1 MKLTQ
6 NIEWLRFQEVDFM
19 VFFPTEEMKELDK
32 IFRPYMD
39 GAKLRK
45 DAPKEVVEAH
55 NRYFELF
62 RKQHE
67 EEVKSWFE

>member
-1 MKLTQ
+1 
-6 NIEWLRFQEVDFM
+6 M
-19 VFFPTEEMKELDK
+19 VFLDTPEMEELDK

>member
-1 MKLTQ
+1 
-6 NIEWLRFQEVDFM
+6 M
-19 VFFPTEEMKELDK
+19 VFLDTPEMEELDK

-55 NRYFELF
+55 DRYFELF
-62 RKQHE
+62 MKQRE
-67 EEVKSWFE
+67 EEVKTWFE